1 MSAAIQTE
9 LTVQLRTVGF
19 AGAVSSLP
27 PRTNVSEGELTRN
40 FFDVSLFRE
49 RKYEEI
55 GKNYLKIFTQMM
67 NKFVKVPTHPGL
79 KRNFCCFS
87 RRAKNMNKNCRQ

>member
-1 MSAAIQTE
+1 MMPKLEIYCLLYFLGEPVSAAIQTA

-19 AGAVSSLP
+19 ASAVSSLP

-67 NKFVKVPTHPGL
+67 TNL
-79 KRNFCCFS
+79 
-87 RRAKNMNKNCRQ
+87 